1 MLEVSYIQG
10 RAAHL
15 LRQAV
20 GVAIVVASL
29 AGLGGCQGSGAIGSG
44 EGLFH
49 DLEGGAVAA
58 QRPPPPGVD
67 DPYPNLGTIPKRP
80 AAPDIVAEQKLADQL
95 ATQRDQAS
103 QAAAASPLTPRAAP
117 PPLPKPT
124 PPDPNAN
131 RVTVD
136 AAATPPPKPQPA
148 PQPATQA
155 DTKAASAPG
164 PAGDTPTLASVPAV
178 PTAVVAGPLPTLAA
192 APPALP
198 TGLGPL
204 PSPPPAPVT
213 TASASAPAT
222 TPSPAT
228 PAAAPA
234 PAKPLL
240 DRLFSNAV
248 VPIPTGDT
256 AIKIAAPPVTAS
268 VTVVFTPGSAELP
281 PSANLN
287 LRRFAL
293 AHKGVPVT
301 ITGGGDDVLPGS
313 DPQSRALDLAL
324 RRAQAIATALGVAG
338 IPAANLRV
346 RAEAAGHGGSVT
358 L

>member
-1 MLEVSYIQG
+1 MLEVSYTQV
-10 RAAHL
+10 RAAQV

-20 GVAIVVASL
+20 GMAILAAAL
-29 AGLGGCQGSGAIGSG
+29 AGLVGCQGSGAIGGG

-80 AAPDIVAEQKLADQL
+80 PAPDIVAEQKLADQL
-95 ATQRDQAS
+95 ATQRDLAS
-103 QAAAASPLTPRAAP
+103 QAAAADPLTPRAAP
-117 PPLPKPT
+117 PALPKAT

-131 RVTVD
+131 HVTVD
-136 AAATPPPKPQPA
+136 AAATPPPPKPVAAPPA
-148 PQPATQA
+148 DAKP
-155 DTKAASAPG
+155 AASPV
-164 PAGDTPTLASVPAV
+164 GDIPSLASIPAV
-178 PTAVVAGPLPTLAA
+178 TTAVVAGPLPTLAA

-204 PSPPPAPVT
+204 PSPPPASVT
-213 TASASAPAT
+213 KEPGTKAAASAPSTA
-222 TPSPAT
+222 SGPAT

-234 PAKPLL
+234 PEKPLL
-240 DRLFSNAV
+240 DRFFSKAV

-256 AIKIAAPPVTAS
+256 VVKIAAPPVAAT
-268 VTVVFTPGSAELP
+268 VTIDFTPGSAELP
-281 PSANLN
+281 PSATLN

-293 AHKGVPVT
+293 AHRGVPVT
-301 ITGGGDDVLPGS
+301 ITGHGEDVLPGS

-324 RRAQAIATALGVAG
+324 RRAQAIAASLGANG
-338 IPAANLRV
+338 IPASNLRV
-346 RAEAAGHGGSVT
+346 RAEAAGRGGNVT